1 MLKNY
6 KVEYSNVEVNLYEP
20 IPINYHNLI
29 NTNTWK
35 IYLDCKELV
44 EERKTFITTEIV
56 PIYETIEV
64 EEEEEEVPTPED
76 TIVDDN
82 NEEEEEE
89 NNDDQSNSEEEETP
103 KPTKTVT
110 VQVGEETR
118 EVEVVIK
125 TFENRYIE
133 INGSKAPNIISSIRE
148 LVLNELMEYDSSDE
162 VNSFLLNDRKVWLDK
177 NTRVGL
183 MNSTSI
189 QKSAGVEIS
198 TLWLDTIKLEISCDE
213 VIQLLGALELYALE
227 CFNKTAEH
235 KKDILELTTVEE
247 IINYDYTAG
256 YPEKLNINI

>member
-6 KVEYSNVEVNLYEP
+6 KVEYSNEEVTLYKP

-29 NTNTWK
+29 HTDTWK
-35 IYLDCKELV
+35 IYLDSKELV
-44 EERKTFITTEIV
+44 DERKTFITTEIV

-76 TIVDDN
+76 PIV
-82 NEEEEEE
+82 NEEDE
-89 NNDDQSNSEEEETP
+89 DDGIDNGPDPDEIP
-103 KPTKTVT
+103 KVKKTIT

-118 EVEVVIK
+118 EVEITVK

-133 INGSKAPNIISSIRE
+133 VKGTSAPNVISSLRE
-148 LVLNELMEYDSSDE
+148 LVLNELAEYDLSDE
-162 VNSFLLNDRKVWLDK
+162 VNSFILGGKKVWLDK

-183 MNSTSI
+183 MNSTTI
-189 QKSAGVEIS
+189 QKSSGMEIS
-198 TLWLDTIKLEISCDE
+198 TLWLDTVKLEISCDE

-235 KKDILELTTVEE
+235 KKNILEITTIEDL
-247 IINYDYTAG
+247 ISYDYTAG
-256 YPEKLNINI
+256 YPEKLNINL